1 MAPLAKPFTNSQLI
15 RSKISLF
22 SGGLNR
28 AAYEFWMHPDFAVV
42 YPEYLYQS
50 HSIIRA
56 SVPLMQATLQVCRS
70 KPHSTEP
77 VLQRF
82 ADYLSHHIVE
92 ESGHDEWI
100 LNDAEAIGI
109 PRRLIL
115 ERIPKDSAKQMV
127 GSQYYWIHH
136 YHPVAMLGY
145 IAVMEGTPPTTEFIE
160 AVARRTRFPL
170 DAFSSFL
177 LHAKV
182 DPRHR
187 ADLDA
192 LLDDLPLNEQHH
204 ALIGLSALETI
215 KYLKTVL
222 LEVNSSHLC

>member
-1 MAPLAKPFTNSQLI
+1 MVPLAKQFTNSHLI
-15 RSKISLF
+15 RTKISLF
-22 SGGLNR
+22 SAGLDK
-28 AAYEFWMHPDFAVV
+28 AAYEFWMHPEFGVV

-82 ADYLSHHIVE
+82 ADYLAHHIVE
-92 ESGHDEWI
+92 ETGHDEWI

-115 ERIPKDSAKQMV
+115 ERIPKNSAKQMV

-145 IAVMEGTPPTTEFIE
+145 IAVMEGTPPKTEFIE
-160 AVARRTRFPL
+160 DVARRVRLPL
-170 DAFSSFL
+170 EAFSSFL

-192 LLDDLPLNEQHH
+192 LLDDLPLTEHH
-204 ALIGLSALETI
+204 HTLIGLSALETI
-215 KYLKTVL
+215 QYLETVL
-222 LEVNSSHLC
+222 LDVNNSHLC

>member
-1 MAPLAKPFTNSQLI
+1 MVPLAKPFTNSHLI
-15 RSKISLF
+15 RTKISLF
-22 SGGLNR
+22 GAGLNK
-28 AAYEFWMHPDFAVV
+28 AAYDFWMHPEFAVV

-56 SVPLMQATLQVCRS
+56 SVPLMEATLQVCRS
-70 KPHSTEP
+70 KRHATDP
-77 VLQRF
+77 VLERF
-82 ADYLSHHIVE
+82 AEYLAHHIVE
-92 ESGHDEWI
+92 ESGHDDWI

-109 PRRLIL
+109 DRRLLL
-115 ERIPKDSAKQMV
+115 ERIPKNTAKQMV

-145 IAVMEGTPPTTEFIE
+145 IAVMEGTPPKTEFIE
-160 AVARRTRFPL
+160 AIARRTRLPL
-170 DAFSSFL
+170 EAFSSFL

-187 ADLDA
+187 TDLDA
-192 LLDDLPLNEQHH
+192 LLDLLPLTEDHQVV
-204 ALIGLSALETI
+204 IGLSALETI

-222 LEVNSSHLC
+222 LDVNNSHLC

>member
-1 MAPLAKPFTNSQLI
+1 MVPLAKPFTNSHLI
-15 RSKISLF
+15 RTKISLF
-22 SGGLNR
+22 SAGLNKT
-28 AAYEFWMHPDFAVV
+28 AHEFWMHPEFAAV

-56 SVPLMQATLQVCRS
+56 SVPLMQATLKVCES
-70 KPHSTEP
+70 KQHSTDP

-82 ADYLSHHIVE
+82 AEYLAHHIVE

-100 LNDAEAIGI
+100 LNDAQTIGI
-109 PRRLIL
+109 DRRLLL
-115 ERIPKDSAKQMV
+115 ERIPKNTAKQMV

-145 IAVMEGTPPTTEFIE
+145 IAVMEGTPPKTEFVE
-160 AVARRTRFPL
+160 AVARRTQLPL
-170 DAFSSFL
+170 EAFSSFL

-192 LLDDLPLNEQHH
+192 LLDLLPLTEDHH
-204 ALIGLSALETI
+204 TVIGLSALDTI

-222 LEVNSSHLC
+222 LDVNKSHLC